1 MVKLITVIGHGVN
14 LLPHFIE
21 HYQKHVD
28 EINIAV
34 YETELYPNLTEEINE
49 VIKNYDKVN
58 VVITIQERVFDWEKV
73 TQLYNFIKSKEK
85 ESWYVI
91 ADIDEF
97 HLYPDNNLHKLI
109 YDCQENNWDIV
120 RGGFIDRIGRGGEF
134 PELKNDSSIWEQ
146 FPNAGFF
153 RYPMS
158 KACPNKICVIRGYI
172 DVTSGQHYAKIND
185 QTTWRWQ
192 GWNHPLIAPTKTHS
206 VQVHHFK
213 WDSTAIERVLNVAN
227 LNEEYAFSNEYF
239 QMYKE
244 LKKTNFKI
252 DLINPD
258 YMFELGLTYPEYN
271 NYRNWNKLINKI
283 ISI

>member
-1 MVKLITVIGHGVN
+1 MPKLITVIGHGVN

-21 HYQKHVD
+21 HYQNYVD

-34 YETELYPNLTEEINE
+34 YETELFPNLTNEINE
-49 VIKNYDKVN
+49 VIKNYKKVKI
-58 VVITIQERVFDWEKV
+58 VITIQERIFDWEKV
-73 TQLYNFIKSKEK
+73 TQLYNFVKSKQK
-85 ESWYVI
+85 DNWYVI

-97 HLYPDNNLHKLI
+97 HLYPNNSLHQLI
-109 YDCQENNWDIV
+109 KDCQENNWDIV
-120 RGGFIDRIGRGGEF
+120 RGGFIDRIGKEGGF
-134 PELKNDSSIWEQ
+134 TELVSDKLIWEQ

-158 KACPNKICVIRGYI
+158 KACPNKICLIKGYV
-172 DVTSGQHYAKIND
+172 DVTSGQHYAKIED

-192 GWNHPLIAPTKTHS
+192 GWNHPLIAPIETHS

-213 WDSTAIERVLNVAN
+213 WDSTSIERILNVAN
-227 LNEEYAFSNEYF
+227 INEEYAFSNEYF

-244 LKKTNFKI
+244 LKKTDFKI
-252 DLINPD
+252 DLLNKD
-258 YMFELGLTYPEYN
+258 FMFELGLVNPEFN
-271 NYRNWNKLINKI
+271 SYRNWNKLIKKI

>member
-1 MVKLITVIGHGVN
+1 MSKLITVIGHGVN
-14 LLPHFIE
+14 LLPHFID
-21 HYQKHVD
+21 HYIKQVD

-34 YETELYPNLTEEINE
+34 YETELYPNLTEEVNE
-49 VIKNYDKVN
+49 ITKNYEKVN
-58 VVITIQERVFDWEKV
+58 IVITIQDRIFDWNKV
-73 TQLYNFIKSKEK
+73 TQLYNFIKSKNKNE
-85 ESWYVI
+85 WYVI

-120 RGGFIDRIGRGGEF
+120 RGGFIDRIGVDGTF
-134 PELKNDSSIWEQ
+134 PELNETSIWEQ

-153 RYPMS
+153 RYPLS
-158 KACPNKICVIRGYI
+158 KACPNKICLMKGYV
-172 DVTSGQHYAKIND
+172 DVTSGQHYAKIDD

-192 GWNHPLIAPTKTHS
+192 GWNHPLIAPVETHS

-213 WDSTAIERVLNVAN
+213 WDSTSIDRMLNVAN
-227 LNEEYAFSNEYF
+227 INEEYAFSNEYF

-244 LKKTNFKI
+244 LKKSNFKI
-252 DLINPD
+252 DLLNPD
-258 YMFELGLTYPEYN
+258 FMFEIGLTYPEYN
-271 NYRNWNKLINKI
+271 RYRNWNKLIKKI

>member
-1 MVKLITVIGHGVN
+1 MIKLLTVIGHGVN

-34 YETELYPNLTEEINE
+34 YETELHPNLTEEINQ
-49 VIKNYDKVN
+49 VIKNYEKVN
-58 VVITIQERVFDWEKV
+58 VVITVQERVFDWEKV
-73 TQLYNFIKSKEK
+73 TQLYNFVKSKRK
-85 ESWYVI
+85 DSWYVI

-97 HLYPDNNLHKLI
+97 HLYPNDDLRELI
-109 YDCQENNWDIV
+109 KDCEENNWDIV

-134 PELKNDSSIWEQ
+134 NELVDNVSIWEQ

-158 KACPNKICVIRGYI
+158 KACPNKICVMKGYV

-185 QTTWRWQ
+185 HTTWRWQ
-192 GWNHPLIAPTKTHS
+192 GWSHPLIAPVDTHS
-206 VQVHHFK
+206 IQVHHFK
-213 WDSTAIERVLNVAN
+213 WDSTSIDRVSDVAN
-227 LNEEYAFSNEYF
+227 LNEDYAFSNEYF
-239 QMYKE
+239 KMYKE

-252 DLINPD
+252 DLLNPD
-258 YMFELGLTYPEYN
+258 FMFELGLDKPEYN
-271 NYRNWNKLINKI
+271 SYKNWNKLIKKI

>member
-1 MVKLITVIGHGVN
+1 MVKLLTVIGHGTN

-34 YETELYPNLTEEINE
+34 YETELHPNLTEEINE
-49 VIKNYDKVN
+49 IIKDYDKVN
-58 VVITIQERVFDWEKV
+58 VVITVQERVFDWEKV
-73 TQLYNFIKSKEK
+73 TQLYNFVKSKRK
-85 ESWYVI
+85 DSWYVI

-97 HLYPDNNLHKLI
+97 HLYPNDDLRKLI
-109 YDCQENNWDIV
+109 KDCEENNWDIV

-134 PELKNDSSIWEQ
+134 SELVNNVSIWEQ

-158 KACPNKICVIRGYI
+158 QACPNKICVMKGYV
-172 DVTSGQHYAKIND
+172 DVTAGQHYAKIND
-185 QTTWRWQ
+185 HTTWRWQ
-192 GWNHPLIAPTKTHS
+192 GWSHPLIAPADTHS

-213 WDSTAIERVLNVAN
+213 WDSTSIDRVLNVAN
-227 LNEEYAFSNEYF
+227 LNEEYSFSNEYF

-252 DLINPD
+252 DLLNPD
-258 YMFELGLTYPEYN
+258 FMFELGLTNPIYN
-271 NYRNWNKLINKI
+271 NYKNWNKLIKKI

>member
-1 MVKLITVIGHGVN
+1 MVKLLTVIGHGTN

-21 HYQKHVD
+21 HYRKHVD

-34 YETELYPNLTEEINE
+34 YETELYPNLTEEIN
-49 VIKNYDKVN
+49 VIIKNYENVN
-58 VVITIQERVFDWEKV
+58 IVITIQERIFDWEKV
-73 TQLYNFIKSKEK
+73 THLYNFIKSKQK
-85 ESWYVI
+85 DNWYVI

-97 HLYPDNNLHKLI
+97 HLYPNDSLHKLI
-109 YDCQENNWDIV
+109 YDCEENNWDIV

-134 PELKNDSSIWEQ
+134 TELVNDVSIWEQ
-146 FPNAGFF
+146 FPNVGFF

-158 KACPNKICVIRGYI
+158 KACPNKICVMRGYV
-172 DVTSGQHYAKIND
+172 DVTAGQHYAKIED
-185 QTTWRWQ
+185 HTTWRWQ

-213 WDSTAIERVLNVAN
+213 WDSTSIDRILNVAN
-227 LNEEYAFSNEYF
+227 INEEYAFSNEYF

-252 DLINPD
+252 DLINSEF
-258 YMFELGLTYPEYN
+258 MFELGLTKPEFSSYK
-271 NYRNWNKLINKI
+271 NWNKLINKI

>member
-1 MVKLITVIGHGVN
+1 MVKLLTVIGHGVN

-28 EINIAV
+28 EINIAA

-49 VIKNYDKVN
+49 IIKNYDKVN

-73 TQLYNFIKSKEK
+73 THLYNFIKSKNK

-97 HLYPDNNLHKLI
+97 HLYPEDNLHKLI
-109 YDCQENNWDIV
+109 NDCQENNWDIV
-120 RGGFIDRIGRGGEF
+120 RGGFIDRIGIGGEF
-134 PELKNDSSIWEQ
+134 SELKNDTSIWEQ

-158 KACPNKICVIRGYI
+158 KACPNKICVIKGYVDI
-172 DVTSGQHYAKIND
+172 TSGQHYAKIND

-192 GWNHPLIAPTKTHS
+192 GWHHPLIAPVNTHS

-213 WDSTAIERVLNVAN
+213 WDATSIERILNVAN
-227 LNEEYAFSNEYF
+227 INEEYAFSNEYY

-252 DLINPD
+252 DLTKPEF
-258 YMFELGLTYPEYN
+258 MFELGLTSPEYN
-271 NYRNWNKLINKI
+271 QYKNWNKLINKI